1 MTLTFLR
8 DCQGIYALINQP
20 FVVQWSLAVKAK
32 SQQRDVDLDW
42 LYELVS
48 IFDGWHQQLKEH
60 NSHVLVF
67 ILTSVLI
74 TAVL

>member
-48 IFDGWHQQLKEH
+48 IFDGSHQQLKEH